1 MKDFTASSKPTKGS
15 GRKGKQDRKK
25 NRSKPSVYSSKHVRQ
40 QQAKSEN
47 SKPKPKEATKKKNK
61 NKQKKNR
68 RS

>member
-25 NRSKPSVYSSKHVRQ
+25 NHSKPSIYTSRHVRQ
-40 QQAKSEN
+40 QQEKSEN
-47 SKPKPKEATKKKNK
+47 SKHTEATKKKNK